1 MSDMCQKIKIVFL
14 VVLAFTSIS
23 FSAQEIPIEFLNMN
37 LNTNEVKY
45 STSVLENE
53 IAGVNTKH
61 EILTNGLK
69 EHVAIDHSFK
79 TIYLFIKGNGNLKTK
94 DKTLNIVPETIFLPN
109 NVKGL
114 YFTPQKN
121 DTLHYIKITVLQTE
135 IDKADI
141 KTFPEDNINNIYF
154 KKFTDCES
162 YTEPIKSPQTT
173 SRTILPNKIIPRVAM
188 GTVETVGPD
197 RVGAHQ
203 HPMLEQLFLGLTDN
217 QTMVYADSAQIYFPE
232 YTILHIPLGSSH
244 SVSVKENNKMYY
256 VWMDFFRDKKGE
268 AWLKTHKKQK

>member
-1 MSDMCQKIKIVFL
+1 MYQKSKILFL
-14 VVLAFTSIS
+14 MIFGFINASL
-23 FSAQEIPIEFLNMN
+23 SAQNIPIEFLNMN
-37 LNTNEVKY
+37 IDKNQSKY
-45 STSVLENE
+45 SKPVLENE
-53 IAGVNTKH
+53 IAGVSTKH
-61 EILTNGLK
+61 EILTNSLK
-69 EHVAIDHSFK
+69 ERVTVDNSYK
-79 TIYLFIKGNGNLKTK
+79 TIYLFIKGNGDLSTK
-94 DKTLNIVPETIFLPN
+94 DKTYDIVPETIFLPN
-109 NVKGL
+109 NVKDL
-114 YFTPQKN
+114 YFKPQIN

-135 IDKADI
+135 IDKTDI

-173 SRTILPNKIIPRVAM
+173 SRTILPNKFIPRIAM

-197 RVGAHQ
+197 KVGAHE

-268 AWLKTHKKQK
+268 EWLKTHKKQK